1 MSVVNITNIKCL
13 KTTSQFQEP
22 YTFEITFECLSELSD
37 DLEFKLIYVGSADDE
52 NLDQELDSI
61 LVGPVPV
68 GVNQF
73 TFDTDPPDV
82 SKIPEDDIL
91 GVTVVLLTCS
101 YKNKE
106 FVRVG
111 YYVNNEYLEEEL
123 KENPPEKPI
132 LSKIYRIILA
142 DKPRV
147 TRFPINWD
155 NPENETSP
163 APTTIQHEEGFSNI
177 SGESTSKES
186 PTSAETGE
194 ELTVNSVISE
204 GGKNSDPDNMD
215 SFIVN
220 DSGDE
225 NMADEDIIEE
235 DDEEDAAEEDVEEDE
250 EEDDDDEE
258 DEDEENENEV
268 DLDKYE
274 SMDDAECE
282 DSSVEEIEINNE
294 DSNEN
299 TNPKVDS
306 PLKAGKDQLKEHKK
320 LEEIDHVI
328 PNSTNKNQGTKL
340 VSTDST

>member
-1 MSVVNITNIKCL
+1 MSFPSYFT
-13 KTTSQFQEP
+13 
-22 YTFEITFECLSELSD
+22 

-155 NPENETSP
+155 NPEKETSP
-163 APTTIQHEEGFSNI
+163 ASTTIQHEEGFSI
-177 SGESTSKES
+177 IPGDSTSKE
-186 PTSAETGE
+186 PPAIAETGE
-194 ELTVNSVISE
+194 ALADNSVTAE
-204 GGKNSDPDNMD
+204 GSKKPDPDSMD

-225 NMADEDIIEE
+225 NMAEEDIIEE
-235 DDEEDAAEEDVEEDE
+235 DEEDDVAEDEDVAEEDDVEEDE
-250 EEDDDDEE
+250 EEEDDDDE
-258 DEDEENENEV
+258 DEEENENEV

-306 PLKAGKDQLKEHKK
+306 PLKVDKDQLKEHKK
-320 LEEIDHVI
+320 LKGIDNAV
-328 PNSTNKNQGTKL
+328 PNSTNRNQGTEL
-340 VSTDST
+340 VSADST